1 MNAATAISQSET
13 AIPMTSFHPDDSEEE
28 EEETLTKDEESS
40 IRILGEV
47 VGISGVDDSS
57 RKYSCHLSFG
67 PTFRH
72 KTGSVTEG
80 GIWSLSKQSLFVWD
94 ATARELALEDLEIV
108 VRYKQKDPLHLTT
121 WDTGVLGRVRVSGDR
136 LLASTDEE
144 SMDLQVTDRVLLTMR
159 FRLATDSDVLFVEK
173 LERKENPWRERN
185 TNVVTLVTEA
195 NEWGNLGHS
204 VSNLLQTM
212 VQNDASI
219 YVKPHA
225 DPERVEETTYLSKQA
240 IQEAVYAPSLQWVTA
255 GSGSIGHLYLEIL
268 KCTNL
273 PNVDIGGSM
282 GNFTDCFVC
291 AVFEDAMVQT
301 PVIDDELSPHWM
313 PWTQRAF
320 CIKILHPSSLLYLGA
335 FDFDCLGDHDPLGR
349 VAVNLSN
356 LQRNTDYTL
365 TYDLYPNSHVTDRIS
380 AGTITI
386 RVRLEYHK
394 EREALLAGI
403 RSRPKFHVNV
413 EKEKSFKVLHY
424 TCHGEYGDHTEQTFD
439 LTVMRSYV
447 NEILEYKA
455 TLGYCMVDSIQS
467 LLFWRGQVQIFDMHL
482 PLHSLVFF
490 LSCCKL
496 LERPCLFP
504 AFFLLGVGWIMLVT
518 LTQRRQHPSPW
529 CGCPSFRN
537 YLQILLGGEAPSQF
551 EKIEPYYQV
560 EKIDA
565 YELAWKDRV
574 ERDQK
579 RLETLAELQ
588 EQLNALGDEAIHT
601 KQANAS
607 ISLDL
612 LERLT
617 RYQGMIAQYCRYIR
631 VVKIILT
638 WEEGVISFWITACF
652 LVAGIMSLLLPWEFL
667 LTWSIKLIVYGLLGP
682 HMMLVDSYLG
692 SSSHD
697 DKISKAIEQLQNES
711 KTARHRRQDALKLKD
726 AKCLAFGPYLTQVP
740 SFNISRHHDRPLPC
754 SHAEFTTTSRKIPP
768 PDRCIPGQ
776 QFFGKILPRTES
788 QHDLFQKEETELD
801 KLRSAAGH
809 SIREIKDRE
818 SSDVVKALRE
828 NSISLE
834 ERDMPDSVGFEVI
847 DGGFGSAPCI
857 FLHENT
863 TQSVGLRRR
872 RRSSLLR
879 VEHASQTTCAEEE
892 SISYVN
898 RAPSSAGEIQ
908 SSLKRI
914 YSSDE
919 TSIEICVYED
929 QSLLTFMRSDDCLT
943 DRILELD
950 GHSDEEKQVDDDDR
964 NDQPS

>member
-1 MNAATAISQSET
+1 MVTDS
-13 AIPMTSFHPDDSEEE
+13 HDDSDEEETEEE
-28 EEETLTKDEESS
+28 EEETEVLSKDEP

-47 VGISGVDDSS
+47 VGISGVDDDPS
-57 RKYSCHLSFG
+57 RKYFCKISFG
-67 PTFRH
+67 ANFRH
-72 KTGSVTEG
+72 KTGSAEDG
-80 GIWSLSKQSLFVWD
+80 GIWPLSKKSLFAWE
-94 ATARELALEDLEIV
+94 ATPRELALDDLEIG

-121 WDTGVLGRVRVSGDR
+121 WDSGLLGRVRVRGDTI
-136 LLASTDEE
+136 LSSQEE
-144 SMDLQVTDRVLLTMR
+144 HVDLNVTANIILTMR
-159 FRLATDSDVLFVEK
+159 FRLATETDVAFLEK
-173 LERKENPWRERN
+173 LYRKENPWNE
-185 TNVVTLVTEA
+185 TKTIPTATLVTEV

-204 VSNLLQTM
+204 VSTIFQTM
-212 VQNDASI
+212 VQDDSNI

-225 DPERVEETTYLSKQA
+225 DPQRVEETTYLSKQA
-240 IQEAVYAPSLQWVTA
+240 IKETVMAPSQQWVTA
-255 GSGSIGHLYLEIL
+255 GSGSIGNLYLEIL
-268 KCTNL
+268 KCSDL
-273 PNVDIGGSM
+273 PNVDIGGSI

-356 LQRNTDYTL
+356 LQRHTDYTL
-365 TYDLYPNSHVTDRIS
+365 TYDLYPNSHATDRIS

-386 RVRLEYHK
+386 RVRLEYHN

-439 LTVMRSYV
+439 LTVLRSYI

-455 TLGYCMVDSIQS
+455 TLGYCIVDSVQS
-467 LLFWRGQVQIFDMHL
+467 LLFWRPQVQIFDMVL

-504 AFFLLGVGWIMLVT
+504 AFCFLGVGWIMLVT

-529 CGCPSFRN
+529 FGCPSFRN
-537 YLQILLGGEAPSQF
+537 YVQILLGGETPSQF
-551 EKIEPYYQV
+551 EKIEPYHQA
-560 EKIDA
+560 EKIEA
-565 YELAWKDRV
+565 YEKAWSDRV
-574 ERDQK
+574 EQDQE
-579 RLETLAELQ
+579 RLATLAELQ
-588 EQLNALGDEAIHT
+588 QQLNALGDEAIHT
-601 KQANAS
+601 KQANIS
-607 ISLDL
+607 IPLDL

-617 RYQGMIAQYCRYIR
+617 RYQGMIGQYCRYMR
-631 VVKIILT
+631 VVKIIVT
-638 WEEGVISFWITACF
+638 WEEGVISFWITASF
-652 LVAGIMSLLLPWEFL
+652 LAAGIVGLLLPWEFL
-667 LTWSIKLIVYGLLGP
+667 LTWSMKLIVYGLLGP
-682 HMMLVDSYLG
+682 HMMLVDSCLN

-697 DKISKAIEQLQNES
+697 DKISKAIQQLHNES
-711 KTARHRRQDALKLKD
+711 KTARHRRQDALRLKD
-726 AKCLAFGPYLTQVP
+726 AKCLAFGKYLTQVP

-754 SHAEFTTTSRKIPP
+754 SHAEVAPKLRTIPP

-788 QHDLFQKEETELD
+788 QQELFDKERSALD
-801 KLRSAAGH
+801 KLRLAAE
-809 SIREIKDRE
+809 SCIRDVKESE

-828 NSISLE
+828 KSIFLE
-834 ERDMPDSVGFEVI
+834 ERNMPDSMGFEII

-863 TQSVGLRRR
+863 RQNDGLRRR

-879 VEHASQTTCAEEE
+879 IEQPSQKSCARGDSLSTE
-892 SISYVN
+892 SIFSSES
-898 RAPSSAGEIQ
+898 APFYGRETQ
-908 SSLKRI
+908 NPLKRI
-914 YSSDE
+914 SSSDGI
-919 TSIEICVYED
+919 SIEICVSGSHAFPTVMSNNDCSIERT
-929 QSLLTFMRSDDCLT
+929 LEMDDHT
-943 DRILELD
+943 
-950 GHSDEEKQVDDDDR
+950 DEEKKVDDDDDR
-964 NDQPS
+964 NDQPC